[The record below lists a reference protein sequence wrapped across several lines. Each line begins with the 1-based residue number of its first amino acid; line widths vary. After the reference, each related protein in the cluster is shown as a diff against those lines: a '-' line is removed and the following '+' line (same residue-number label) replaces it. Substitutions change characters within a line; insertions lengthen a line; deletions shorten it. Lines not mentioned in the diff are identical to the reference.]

1 MANKSGQLTDL
12 NTHAIKLARR
22 LQALTK
28 GVHLIVLVKTNLGWV
43 WKVLGEDEKTEK
55 AGR

>member
-1 MANKSGQLTDL
+1 MSNKSGQLTDL

-43 WKVLGEDEKTEK
+43 WKVLGEDEKTER
-55 AGR
+55 AGG